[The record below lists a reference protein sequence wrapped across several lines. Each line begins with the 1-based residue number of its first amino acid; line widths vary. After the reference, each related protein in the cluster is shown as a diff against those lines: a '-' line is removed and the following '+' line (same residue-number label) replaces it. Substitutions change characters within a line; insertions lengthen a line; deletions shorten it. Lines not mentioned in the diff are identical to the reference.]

1 MLRAY
6 TPQSADEIVVALE
19 LSEQYRLSTPN
30 PIQTRIFQFL
40 HDTYPTNLHKLDR
53 LQTID
58 PHLRDFYWLQ
68 SEACF
73 CLANTLYRLKQSHGP
88 AEVINVL
95 LFTILLCCARCPLR
109 DIDKGVLDSGRRRLS
124 RLDDT
129 LRSYVVCFIHPKL
142 DEIACSITYTFLWQD
157 MWAPESTN
165 EHRNCTKCAKLGTG
179 NLCGEHQDCEVYRE
193 MLKDE
198 VLVYLDMERGYN
210 HALWHFPNLVGGKPI
225 HGLNCCESCRTNWI
239 HRIRN
244 ARSLAVDVLKDLYA
258 EAWESLIIDM

>member
-1 MLRAY
+1 
-6 TPQSADEIVVALE
+6 
-19 LSEQYRLSTPN
+19 
-30 PIQTRIFQFL
+30 
-40 HDTYPTNLHKLDR
+40 
-53 LQTID
+53 
-58 PHLRDFYWLQ
+58 
-68 SEACF
+68 
-73 CLANTLYRLKQSHGP
+73 
-88 AEVINVL
+88 
-95 LFTILLCCARCPLR
+95 
-109 DIDKGVLDSGRRRLS
+109 
-124 RLDDT
+124 
-129 LRSYVVCFIHPKL
+129 
-142 DEIACSITYTFLWQD
+142 

-165 EHRNCTKCAKLGTG
+165 EHRNCTKWAKLDTR